1 MSQNFAV
8 FLFFKKKSR
17 QIIMGEKKNS
27 KVLKKNS
34 KKLKKI
40 QVKEDCHANCVQ
52 ASESELRID
61 YDALLLDIEG
71 DPLEEFASE
80 SEIKVGQMHFW
91 NARKK

>member
-1 MSQNFAV
+1 
-8 FLFFKKKSR
+8 
-17 QIIMGEKKNS
+17 MGKKKNS

-52 ASESELRID
+52 ASENELRID

-80 SEIKVGQMHFW
+80 SEIKVGQMHF
-91 NARKK
+91 